1 MSQRFCEFCKE
12 WMDAENCAE
21 CGAATLPAE
30 NPRERDED
38 DGLSYLDPRDERDSR
53 RFD

>member
-1 MSQRFCEFCKE
+1 MNFCEFCHE

-30 NPRERDED
+30 NQRERDD
-38 DGLSYLDPRDERDSR
+38 DDAATYADPRDERDSR